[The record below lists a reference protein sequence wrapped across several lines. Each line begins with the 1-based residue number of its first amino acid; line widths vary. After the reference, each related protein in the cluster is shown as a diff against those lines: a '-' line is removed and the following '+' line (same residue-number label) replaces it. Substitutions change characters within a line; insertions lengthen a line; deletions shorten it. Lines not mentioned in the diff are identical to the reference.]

1 MPGGNPGGQS
11 GGNELT
17 RFEIGSPVSREDV
30 GLCRHPPSF
39 PVWHRELGLPPFLLP
54 PVRFLSVS
62 RTSFLAAT
70 TLLAILLIGCAPA
83 KPHETVLKFSGSAL
97 GAEGTLVAK
106 QLKQF
111 MVLNPDIHVE
121 LQRTPDD
128 ASQRHQLYV
137 QWLNARVGNPDILQL
152 DVVWTPEFAAA
163 GWVLP
168 LTRFGPAAKEFFPA
182 TIEANTWAGQL
193 YALPWFADVGL
204 LYRRTDLVPNEP
216 RTLGELVTDA
226 KTAMARPG
234 GPRFG
239 IVWQGARY
247 EGLITGFVEYLGA
260 FGGRILDD
268 SGRVVVNQ
276 PEAVRALEFMRDEL
290 YVSHIAPLDVLTWHE
305 EEARFAFQN
314 GTAAFMRNWPYAV
327 AAMSDT
333 TQSRVAGKFAVSPM
347 PGSGEGKG
355 HSTATL
361 GGSQLAINAYSEFP
375 EAAYRLIAYL
385 TAPEQMLER
394 AQAVGQYP
402 TRPALY
408 HDARLRSAIAIPLD
422 DARRAIES
430 ATPRPVTPI
439 YTELSDILQI
449 ELHRA
454 LVRQAEPRDALNSAA
469 KSIDALI
476 ARTGMQKLMSSTRV
490 TPAAASSDTAG
501 HSE

>member
-1 MPGGNPGGQS
+1 M
-11 GGNELT
+11 LAC
-17 RFEIGSPVSREDV
+17 SRKQ
-30 GLCRHPPSF
+30 
-39 PVWHRELGLPPFLLP
+39 
-54 PVRFLSVS
+54 
-62 RTSFLAAT
+62 A
-70 TLLAILLIGCAPA
+70 
-83 KPHETVLKFSGSAL
+83 PHETVLTFSGSAL

-106 QLKQF
+106 QLKRF
-111 MVLNPDIHVE
+111 MQLHPGIRVE

-137 QWLNARVGNPDILQL
+137 QWLNARVGNPSILQL

-168 LTRFGPAAKEFFPA
+168 LDRYQPARAEFFPA
-182 TIEANTWAGQL
+182 TVTANTWAGKL

-204 LYRRTDLVPNEP
+204 LYRRTDLVAGEP
-216 RTLGELVTDA
+216 KSLEDMVKNAQG
-226 KTAMARPG
+226 AMSRRG
-234 GPRFG
+234 GPRYG
-239 IVWQGARY
+239 IVFQGARY

-260 FGGRILDD
+260 FGGRIIDEK
-268 SGRVVVNQ
+268 GEVVVNR

-290 YVSHIAPLDVLTWHE
+290 YSWHVAPLDALTWHE

-314 GTAAFMRNWPYAV
+314 GNAVFMRNWPYPV

-333 TQSRVAGKFAVSPM
+333 AQSRVAGKFAVSPM
-347 PGSGEGKG
+347 PASANAPNG
-355 HSTATL
+355 HSTAAL
-361 GGSQLAINAYSEFP
+361 GGAQLAINAYTEFP
-375 EAAYRLIAYL
+375 DAAYRLIAYL

-408 HDARLRSAIAIPLD
+408 DDARLRGALAIPLEN
-422 DARRAIES
+422 ARRAIES

-439 YTELSDILQI
+439 YTELSEILQI

-469 KSIDALI
+469 ARINALI
-476 ARTGMQKLMSSTRV
+476 ERTGMRKLMRGEARDSATASGSAPSR
-490 TPAAASSDTAG
+490 ASSA

>member
-1 MPGGNPGGQS
+1 MS
-11 GGNELT
+11 LAL
-17 RFEIGSPVSREDV
+17 V
-30 GLCRHPPSF
+30 
-39 PVWHRELGLPPFLLP
+39 
-54 PVRFLSVS
+54 LSVAG
-62 RTSFLAAT
+62 FGL
-70 TLLAILLIGCAPA
+70 GCADQRHAGGPV
-83 KPHETVLKFSGSAL
+83 VLKFSGSSL

-106 QLKQF
+106 QLARF
-111 MVLNPDIHVE
+111 GELNPDIRVE

-168 LTRFGPAAKEFFPA
+168 LDKYSPGASDFFPA
-182 TIEANTWAGQL
+182 TIAANTWAGHL

-204 LYRRTDLVPNEP
+204 LYRRTDLVPKEP
-216 RTLGELVTDA
+216 ATLAEMVRDA
-226 KTAMARPG
+226 KAATSRSG
-234 GPRFG
+234 GPKFG

-290 YVSHIAPLDVLTWHE
+290 YGSKIAPLDVLTWHE
-305 EEARFAFQN
+305 EEGRFAFQN
-314 GTAAFMRNWPYAV
+314 GTAVFMRNWPYPV

-333 TQSRVAGKFAVSPM
+333 AQSKVAGKFAVSPM
-347 PGSGEGKG
+347 PGSGDAKG

-361 GGSQLAINAYSEFP
+361 GGAQLAINAYSDAP
-375 EAAYRLIAYL
+375 AAAYRLIAYL

-394 AQAVGQYP
+394 AQTVGQYP
-402 TRPALY
+402 TRSALY
-408 HDARLRSAIAIPLD
+408 DDPRLRKALSIPPD

-439 YTELSDILQI
+439 YTELSEILQI

-454 LVRQAEPRDALNSAA
+454 LVRQAEPQDALNSAA
-469 KSIDALI
+469 KRIDALI
-476 ARTGMQKLMSSTRV
+476 ERTGMRKLMTSHLEART
-490 TPAAASSDTAG
+490 
-501 HSE
+501 E

>member
-1 MPGGNPGGQS
+1 MS
-11 GGNELT
+11 YRALLICLALVACT
-17 RFEIGSPVSREDV
+17 RAPTKHE
-30 GLCRHPPSF
+30 
-39 PVWHRELGLPPFLLP
+39 
-54 PVRFLSVS
+54 
-62 RTSFLAAT
+62 
-70 TLLAILLIGCAPA
+70 TLL
-83 KPHETVLKFSGSAL
+83 TFSGSAL

-106 QLKQF
+106 QLKRF
-111 MVLNPDIHVE
+111 MELNPGIRVE

-137 QWLNARVGNPDILQL
+137 QWLNARVGNPTILQL

-168 LTRFGPAAKEFFPA
+168 LDTYGPARAEFFPA
-182 TIEANTWAGQL
+182 TIKANTWAGKL

-204 LYRRTDLVPNEP
+204 LYRRTDLVPREP
-216 RTLGELVTDA
+216 SSLEEMAADA
-226 KTAMARPG
+226 RRAMSRPN
-234 GPRFG
+234 GPRYG
-239 IVWQGARY
+239 IVFQGARY

-260 FGGRILDD
+260 FGGSIIDD
-268 SGRVVVNQ
+268 SGEVVVNR

-290 YVSHIAPLDVLTWHE
+290 YKSQVAPLDVLTWHE

-314 GTAAFMRNWPYAV
+314 GNAVFMRNWPYPV

-333 TQSRVAGKFAVSPM
+333 AQSKVAGKFAVSPM
-347 PGSGEGKG
+347 PSSSTAPNG

-361 GGSQLAINAYSEFP
+361 GGAQLAINAYTEFP

-402 TRPALY
+402 TRSALY
-408 HDARLRSAIAIPLD
+408 DDPRLRAALAIPVEN
-422 DARRAIES
+422 ARRAIQS

-439 YTELSDILQI
+439 YNELSEILQI

-469 KSIDALI
+469 ARINALI
-476 ARTGMQKLMSSTRV
+476 ERTGMRQLMRGPGAGSVVRAEKPLDATSQV
-490 TPAAASSDTAG
+490 AGASAR
-501 HSE
+501 

>member
-1 MPGGNPGGQS
+1 MAVRPH
-11 GGNELT
+11 
-17 RFEIGSPVSREDV
+17 FPVS
-30 GLCRHPPSF
+30 S
-39 PVWHRELGLPPFLLP
+39 PFAVAL
-54 PVRFLSVS
+54 
-62 RTSFLAAT
+62 LAAVGFLT
-70 TLLAILLIGCAPA
+70 ACARAPN
-83 KPHETVLKFSGSAL
+83 KNETVLTFSGSAL

-111 MVLNPDIHVE
+111 MALNPGIRVE

-137 QWLNARVGNPDILQL
+137 QWLNARVGNPSILQL

-168 LTRFGPAAKEFFPA
+168 LTRYAPASSEFFPA
-182 TIEANTWAGQL
+182 TIEANTWAGKL

-204 LYRRTDLVPNEP
+204 LYRRTDLVSREP
-216 RTLGELVTDA
+216 ATLEEMVADA
-226 KTAMARPG
+226 RTAMSRRG
-234 GPRFG
+234 GPRYG

-260 FGGRILDD
+260 FGGQIIDAKGD
-268 SGRVVVNQ
+268 VVVNR

-290 YVSHIAPLDVLTWHE
+290 YGSKVAPLDVLTWHE

-314 GTAAFMRNWPYAV
+314 GNAVFMRNWPYPV

-333 TQSRVAGKFAVSPM
+333 AQSRVAGKFAVSPI
-347 PGSGEGKG
+347 PKSGTAPTG
-355 HSTATL
+355 HSTAAL
-361 GGSQLAINAYSEFP
+361 GGAQLAINAYSESP
-375 EAAYRLIAYL
+375 DAAYKLIAYL
-385 TAPEQMLER
+385 TAPEQMLAR

-408 HDARLRSAIAIPLD
+408 DDARLRSAIAIPLD

-439 YTELSDILQI
+439 YTELSEILQI

-469 KSIDALI
+469 ARINALI
-476 ARTGMQKLMSSTRV
+476 DRTGMRKLMSQ
-490 TPAAASSDTAG
+490 TARG
-501 HSE
+501 E